1 MWILQILSIFLLYV
15 VGNTMAMWAGIIFY
29 RSRDTAKK
37 TPNNA
42 VVLILLHLRPFLALI
57 IIIIIITIYKAH
69 NVRKNWI
76 WGAGSR

>member
-1 MWILQILSIFLLYV
+1 
-15 VGNTMAMWAGIIFY
+15 MAMWAGIIFY

-69 NVRKNWI
+69 NVRKKLNLRRRQSL
-76 WGAGSR
+76 GEGKSNSV

>member
-1 MWILQILSIFLLYV
+1 
-15 VGNTMAMWAGIIFY
+15 MAMWAGIIFY

-57 IIIIIITIYKAH
+57 TGNCRMQFCGPRYQRTTYTVFVI
-69 NVRKNWI
+69 
-76 WGAGSR
+76 